1 MYIFLLN
8 GNDINLVIKNVLY
21 IFMFYRMIIYKYLND
36 FDFEM
41 KVYSICIYINYDGL
55 IYLYLDKNLYVV
67 KSS

>member
-1 MYIFLLN
+1 
-8 GNDINLVIKNVLY
+8 
-21 IFMFYRMIIYKYLND
+21 MFYRMIIYKYLND